1 MLKSV
6 EIQGFKSFPD
16 PTLIEFHD
24 GITAVVGP
32 NGAGKSNIADAIR
45 WVLGEQSAKTLR
57 GSRMEDVVFN
67 GTAQRRPVSFAEV
80 TLTLDNQSG
89 ILPIDYQ
96 TVSITRRYFRSGE
109 SVYMINKTPCRLKDI
124 TRLIMDTGIGVEGY
138 SIVGQGRVNEILSG
152 NADDRR
158 AIFEEASGIGLY
170 RTRKVESLRRLERS
184 EQNLVRVNDILN
196 ELHEREVPLRKQA
209 EDARRHL
216 ELRNRYRDID
226 VTLTLK
232 QLEKYELE
240 QAKGE
245 DDETMLH
252 LDLEEA
258 RKERDEIR
266 LAHRAAIDRSS
277 VLDEAL
283 EEVQAVI
290 AAFSVEKTQLAGEDA
305 LLREKL
311 ESSKAT
317 SQRLLEEKNR
327 LTIRLVAADQEM
339 AERKKQK
346 NTLDERKVSL
356 EAAYRDAC
364 QAVDAVDADY
374 VVLGQRL
381 QESIRMRDS
390 LNERIAASQALLQ
403 EKRGEKQALLERL
416 QQLEREKKEL
426 DVDCVERR
434 AGLGQR
440 DEAIEQ
446 LRCGIE
452 RDEQRADKARALTES
467 LQDEASIIDQNI
479 ASIKQAIEKLTY
491 EAETLERL
499 EETFEGYNR
508 PVKLVMDEVNRRKR
522 RHEVLGPL
530 ASLLAVPEELAL
542 AIETAL
548 GGAANDLVCD
558 TRTTA
563 ERWID
568 WLRETRGGRA
578 TFLPLDALNPY
589 ALNRDIL
596 LLAEGAPGYL
606 GVAADLVSCA
616 DSVVPA
622 LRMALGRTLVVKTLR
637 DATSLSDRIRRGCRI
652 VSLQGDVVH
661 PSGSMT
667 GGFMPTK
674 PRGLLGRP
682 ERIAAKRV
690 DIKDLEDRN
699 KIENEKLDCA
709 RHKLSDAA
717 RDEENLLRQLADDRR
732 RLIQQSSE
740 KEGLEETLRR
750 LETLLD
756 ARRQETSLTYERI
769 QKIEDAEAV
778 LVATIAD
785 DQKERERL
793 IQDID
798 IHSEKSREKADL
810 RDEKRDAQIRLSA
823 SLDAISEQISSFEMM
838 EQESDHE
845 KLEATVRLTSIDREL
860 ASQSEALD
868 RMRRNLEENAIKR
881 EQIKIDHSKKEA
893 EYKTLFEERETVT
906 ARQQNLL
913 DVYETA
919 NERVTTLFAAY
930 EKHRSDM
937 TRLREQN
944 DDLLNRLWETHRLT
958 KDESEVHVVEV
969 DSIRQATIE
978 RNTLKKEIDALGL
991 INQNAVADYEA
1002 LTARLSH
1009 MEEQRD
1015 DIENATDKLRSIV
1028 EELDQSMRE
1037 QFTKTFHDINEN
1049 FSQVFS
1055 DLFSGGQAEL
1065 ILEGDDDVLEA
1076 EIGIRAQPP
1085 GKKLQRL
1092 SLLSGGERCLT
1103 AIALIFAILKL
1114 KPTPFCLFDEV
1125 ESALDD
1131 ANVDRF
1137 SAYVRRYAWKMQF
1150 ILITH
1155 RKGTMAAADRLYGVT
1170 MQERGISRVLSMQ
1183 LSSALSYG
1191 D

>member
-57 GSRMEDVVFN
+57 GGRMEDVVFN

-80 TLTLDNQSG
+80 TLTLDNKSG
-89 ILPIDYQ
+89 ILPIDYP

-170 RTRKVESLRRLERS
+170 RTRKVDSLRRLERS
-184 EQNLVRVNDILN
+184 EQNLLRVDDILN
-196 ELHEREVPLRKQA
+196 ELHQREAPLRKQA

-226 VTLTLK
+226 VTLTMK

-240 QAKGE
+240 RAKGE
-245 DDETMLH
+245 DDEALLH

-258 RKERDEIR
+258 RKERDEAR
-266 LAHRAAIDRSS
+266 HAHRAAIERSAK
-277 VLDEAL
+277 LDEAL
-283 EEVQAVI
+283 DEAQAAI
-290 AAFSVEKTQLAGEDA
+290 ASFSVEETQLAGEDA

-311 ESSKAT
+311 ESSKDA

-327 LTIRLVAADQEM
+327 LMVRLVAMDQEM
-339 AERKKQK
+339 ADREKQK
-346 NTLDERKVSL
+346 HMLEQRKASL
-356 EAAYRDAC
+356 EAAHREAR
-364 QAVDAVDADY
+364 QALEVVDADY
-374 VVLGQRL
+374 VESGQRL
-381 QESIRMRDS
+381 QESIRKRDVLGEHFAS
-390 LNERIAASQALLQ
+390 SQALLQ
-403 EKRGEKQALLERL
+403 EKRGERQALSERL
-416 QQLEREKKEL
+416 LQLEQEKKEL
-426 DVDCVERR
+426 DDDCLERR
-434 AGLGQR
+434 ADLNQR
-440 DEAIEQ
+440 DEALIKLRTRIE
-446 LRCGIE
+446 L
-452 RDEQRADKARALTES
+452 DEQRADQARELTES
-467 LQDEASIIDQNI
+467 LRNEAAVIDQKI
-479 ASIKQAIEKLTY
+479 ASVKQDIDKLTY
-491 EAETLERL
+491 EADTLERL
-499 EETFEGYNR
+499 EEVYEGYNR
-508 PVKLVMDEVNRRKR
+508 PVKLVMDEVNRMKKR
-522 RHEVLGPL
+522 HKVFGPL
-530 ASLLAVPEELAL
+530 ASLLSVPEELAL
-542 AIETAL
+542 AIETSL

-558 TRTTA
+558 TRATA
-563 ERWID
+563 EQWID
-568 WLRETRGGRA
+568 WLRTTRGGRA
-578 TFLPLDALNPY
+578 TFLPLDALYPRT
-589 ALNRDIL
+589 LNRDIL
-596 LLAEGAPGYL
+596 NMAEGASGYL
-606 GVAADLVSCA
+606 GVAAELVTCA
-616 DSVVPA
+616 DPVIPA
-622 LRMALGRTLVVKTLR
+622 LRMALGRTMVVRTLR
-637 DATSLSDRIRRGCRI
+637 DATMLSDRINRGCRI
-652 VSLQGDVVH
+652 VSLQGDIVN

-682 ERIAAKRV
+682 ERIASKRA
-690 DIKDLEDRN
+690 DIKKLEIQKIKQDEALDRARQ
-699 KIENEKLDCA
+699 KLNDV
-709 RHKLSDAA
+709 A
-717 RDEENLLRQLADDRR
+717 RDEESLLRQLADDRR
-732 RLIQQSSE
+732 DLLQRSSE

-750 LETLLD
+750 LEVLLD
-756 ARRQETSLTYERI
+756 ARRNETSTTDERI
-769 QKIEDAEAV
+769 RKIEEAELS
-778 LVATIAD
+778 LVATITD
-785 DQKERERL
+785 DRKEHERL
-793 IQDID
+793 VQSIEKL
-798 IHSEKSREKADL
+798 SEESREKADL
-810 RDEKRDAQIRLSA
+810 RDEKRDTEIRLSA
-823 SLDAISEQISSFEMM
+823 SLDALVEQIETFETMAL
-838 EQESDHE
+838 ENDHE
-845 KLEATVRLTSIDREL
+845 KMEATVRLTSIDREF
-860 ASQSEALD
+860 ASQNETLD
-868 RMRRNLEENAIKR
+868 RIRRNLEENAIKR
-881 EQIKIDHSKKEA
+881 EKTKIDHAKKEL
-893 EYKTLFEERETVT
+893 EYKALFEERDNVT

-913 DVYETA
+913 DTYETA

-937 TRLREQN
+937 TRLKEQN
-944 DDLLNRLWETHRLT
+944 DNVLNRLWETHGLT
-958 KDESEVHVVEV
+958 KVEAESHVVEV

-978 RNTLKKEIDALGL
+978 RNALKKDIDALGP

-1002 LTARLSH
+1002 LMARLNH
-1009 MEEQRD
+1009 MEEQRE
-1015 DIENATDKLRSIV
+1015 DIESAAEKLRIIV
-1028 EELDQSMRE
+1028 EELEQSMRE
-1037 QFTKTFHDINEN
+1037 QFSKTFHDINQN

-1055 DLFSGGQAEL
+1055 DFFSGGQAEL
-1065 ILEGDDDVLEA
+1065 MLEGDDDVLEA

-1137 SAYVRRYAWKMQF
+1137 AAYVRRYAWKMQF

-1155 RKGTMAAADRLYGVT
+1155 RKGTMAAADRLYGIT

>member
-16 PTLIEFHD
+16 PTLIDFHD

-57 GSRMEDVVFN
+57 GGRMEDVVFN

-89 ILPIDYQ
+89 ILPIDYS
-96 TVSITRRYFRSGE
+96 TVAITRRYFRSGE

-158 AIFEEASGIGLY
+158 AIFEEASGIGLF

-184 EQNLVRVNDILN
+184 EQNLIRVNDILN
-196 ELHEREVPLRKQA
+196 ELHQREAPLRKQA

-240 QAKGE
+240 RAKGE
-245 DDETMLH
+245 DDEALLH

-258 RKERDEIR
+258 RKERDETR
-266 LAHRAAIDRSS
+266 HAHRAAIDRSS
-277 VLDEAL
+277 MLDRALDEA
-283 EEVQAVI
+283 QAAI
-290 AAFSVEKTQLAGEDA
+290 AAFSVEETQLSGEDA

-311 ESSKAT
+311 ESSKDA
-317 SQRLLEEKNR
+317 SQRLLAEKNR
-327 LTIRLVAADQEM
+327 LMVRLVAMDQEM
-339 AERKKQK
+339 ADHKEQK
-346 NTLDERKVSL
+346 HSLDQRRESL
-356 EAAYRDAC
+356 EAAYREAC
-364 QAVDAVDADY
+364 QDLESVDADY
-374 VVLGQRL
+374 VISGERL
-381 QESIRMRDS
+381 QALTRVRDT
-390 LNERIAASQALLQ
+390 LGEGIASSQALLQ
-403 EKRGEKQALLERL
+403 EKRGEKQALSERL
-416 QQLEREKKEL
+416 QQLESEKKEL
-426 DVDCVERR
+426 DDDCSKRR
-434 AGLGQR
+434 ADLNQR
-440 DEAIEQ
+440 DKALTK
-446 LRCGIE
+446 LRTRIE
-452 RDEQRADKARALTES
+452 RNEQRADKAGALTES
-467 LQDEASIIDQNI
+467 RRDEAAVVDQNI
-479 ASIKQAIEKLTY
+479 ASVKQAIDKLTY
-491 EAETLERL
+491 ETETLERL
-499 EETFEGYNR
+499 EEAFEGYNR
-508 PVKLVMDEVNRRKR
+508 PVKLVMDEVNRKNK

-530 ASLLAVPEELAL
+530 ASLLSVPEELAL

-548 GGAANDLVCD
+548 GGASNDLVCD
-558 TRTTA
+558 LRVTA

-578 TFLPLDALNPY
+578 TFLPLDALYPR
-589 ALNRDIL
+589 ALDNDIL
-596 LLAEGAPGYL
+596 SLAEGAPGYL

-616 DSVVPA
+616 DSVTPA
-622 LRMALGRTLVVKTLR
+622 LNMALGRTMVVRTLY
-637 DATSLSDRIRRGCRI
+637 DATYLSDRIRRGCRI
-652 VSLQGDVVH
+652 VSLQGDIVH

-667 GGFMPTK
+667 GGFMSAK

-682 ERIAAKRV
+682 ERIEAKRS
-690 DIKDLEDRN
+690 DIKDLEDQKN
-699 KIENEKLDCA
+699 KLNEVLDLARQKLN
-709 RHKLSDAA
+709 DAA
-717 RDEENLLRQLADDRR
+717 RDEEGLLRQLADDRR
-732 RLIQQSSE
+732 DLIQRSSE
-740 KEGLEETLRR
+740 KEGLEETLMR
-750 LETLLD
+750 LEALLD
-756 ARRQETSLTYERI
+756 TRRKESSSTGERI
-769 QKIEDAEAV
+769 RKIEESEAA
-778 LVATIAD
+778 LVASIAD

-793 IQDID
+793 LLDIELQ
-798 IHSEKSREKADL
+798 SEENREKSDL

-823 SLDAISEQISSFEMM
+823 SLDALKDQIRAFETREFENDHDKM
-838 EQESDHE
+838 EAS
-845 KLEATVRLTSIDREL
+845 VRLTSIDREL
-860 ASQSEALD
+860 ISQDEMLN
-868 RMRRNLEENAIKR
+868 RMRRSLEENAIKR
-881 EQIKIDHSKKEA
+881 EKTKIDHAKKEA
-893 EYKTLFEERETVT
+893 EYKALFEERESVIS
-906 ARQQNLL
+906 RQQNLL
-913 DVYETA
+913 DAYETA
-919 NERVTTLFAAY
+919 NERVTTLFTAY

-937 TRLREQN
+937 TRLREQY
-944 DDLLNRLWETHRLT
+944 DDLLNRLWETHGLT
-958 KDESEVHVVEV
+958 KDEAQEHVVEV
-969 DSIRQATIE
+969 DSVRQAIIE
-978 RNTLKKEIDALGL
+978 RNALKKDIDALGP
-991 INQNAVADYEA
+991 INQNAVTDYEV

-1009 MEEQRD
+1009 MEEQRA
-1015 DIENATDKLRSIV
+1015 DIENAAGKLRLII

-1037 QFTKTFHDINEN
+1037 QFSKTFHDINQN

-1065 ILEGDDDVLEA
+1065 ILEGNDDVLEA

-1103 AIALIFAILKL
+1103 AIALIFAILRL

-1137 SAYVRRYAWKMQF
+1137 AAYVRRYAWKMQF